1 MLILLIILIS
11 ILIFALRLTLIG
23 TEIAG
28 KVVIMELKRSKRVN
42 KKKRRKGKI
51 TRRRFKRKESAIRAK
66 QAVARVTKRVV
77 TEVLRLFVTALRWI
91 RTTLISALSAVLVVD
106 IILLFVI
113 VGGAG
118 YAYLEYYQDEAGD
131 SYSTENKQENSS
143 GSVDI
148 NKLDWNSITDSSA
161 REVLQTLSKTWGSE
175 VTEER
180 AKMIMLGATRI
191 GISHY
196 SQEQSDGRG
205 GDSDD
210 QRVFDCSS
218 FVGWTY
224 NKSGHSDIPTYT
236 TTSSYLV
243 ASEDYGYVGQY
254 FDRVTADQLIPGDVA
269 LMNDSL
275 DGGNANHAGIYV
287 GKNADG
293 ELMFMHCTSRTQE
306 EPHYVTD
313 GVRIGRYP
321 SFTIFFRYKNWK

>member
-1 MLILLIILIS
+1 
-11 ILIFALRLTLIG
+11 
-23 TEIAG
+23 
-28 KVVIMELKRSKRVN
+28 MELKHSKRVN

-51 TRRRFKRKESAIRAK
+51 TRRRFKRKESVIRAK
-66 QAVARVTKRVV
+66 QAIARVTRRVV
-77 TEVLRLFVTALRWI
+77 AEVLRLIMVSLRWI
-91 RTTLISALSAVLVVD
+91 RTALISALSVVLVVD

-131 SYSTENKQENSS
+131 SYSTESKSANSS

-148 NKLDWNSITDSSA
+148 NKLDWNSITDSGA
-161 REVLQTLSKTWGSE
+161 REVLQELSKTWGSE

-196 SQEQSDGRG
+196 SMNHNEGRG

-218 FVGWTY
+218 FVGWTF
-224 NKSGHSDIPTYT
+224 NKSGHSEIPTDT
-236 TTSSYLV
+236 LTSSYV
-243 ASEDYGYVGQY
+243 ATDDVGQY

-269 LMNDSL
+269 LNNDSL
-275 DGGNANHAGIYV
+275 EIYGANHAGIYV

-293 ELMFMHCTSRTQE
+293 EMLFMHCSSSTQTD
-306 EPHYVTD
+306 PHYVTD
-313 GVRIGRYP
+313 GVRVGKHP
-321 SFTIFFRYKNWK
+321 SFSVFFRYKNWK

>member
-1 MLILLIILIS
+1 
-11 ILIFALRLTLIG
+11 
-23 TEIAG
+23 
-28 KVVIMELKRSKRVN
+28 MELKRSKRVN

-66 QAVARVTKRVV
+66 QAIARATKRVV
-77 TEVLRLFVTALRWI
+77 AEVLRLLMVSLRWI
-91 RTTLISALSAVLVVD
+91 RTALISALSVVFVVD

-131 SYSTENKQENSS
+131 SYSTESKSANSS

-148 NKLDWNSITDSSA
+148 NKLDWNSITDSGA
-161 REVLQTLSKTWGSE
+161 RDVLQALSKTWGSE

-196 SQEQSDGRG
+196 SMNHNEGRG

-218 FVGWTY
+218 FVGWTF
-224 NKSGHSDIPTYT
+224 NKSGHSEIPTDT
-236 TTSSYLV
+236 LTSSYV
-243 ASEDYGYVGQY
+243 ATDDVGQY

-269 LMNDSL
+269 LNNDSL
-275 DGGNANHAGIYV
+275 EIYGANHAGIYV

-293 ELMFMHCTSRTQE
+293 EMLFMHCSSSTQTD
-306 EPHYVTD
+306 PHYVTD
-313 GVRIGRYP
+313 GVRVGKHP
-321 SFTIFFRYKNWK
+321 SFSVFFRYKNWK

>member
-1 MLILLIILIS
+1 
-11 ILIFALRLTLIG
+11 
-23 TEIAG
+23 
-28 KVVIMELKRSKRVN
+28 MELKRSKRVN

-66 QAVARVTKRVV
+66 QAISRVTKRVV
-77 TEVLRLFVTALRWI
+77 AEVLRLIMVSLRWI
-91 RTTLISALSAVLVVD
+91 RTALISALSVVLVVD

-131 SYSTENKQENSS
+131 SYSTESKQANSS

-148 NKLDWNSITDSSA
+148 NKLDWNSITDSGA

-191 GISHY
+191 GKSHY
-196 SQEQSDGRG
+196 SMNHNEGRG

-210 QRVFDCSS
+210 QSVFDCSS
-218 FVGWTY
+218 FVGWTF
-224 NKSGHSDIPTYT
+224 NKSGHSEIPTDT
-236 TTSSYLV
+236 LTSSYV
-243 ASEDYGYVGQY
+243 ATDDVGQY

-269 LMNDSL
+269 LNNDSL
-275 DGGNANHAGIYV
+275 DIYGANHAGIYV

-293 ELMFMHCTSRTQE
+293 EMLFMHCTSSTQTD
-306 EPHYVTD
+306 PHYVTD
-313 GVRIGRYP
+313 GVRIGKHP
-321 SFTIFFRYKNWK
+321 SFSVFFRYKNWK

>member
-1 MLILLIILIS
+1 MIS

-42 KKKRRKGKI
+42 KKKRLKGKI

-66 QAVARVTKRVV
+66 QAIARVTKRVV
-77 TEVLRLFVTALRWI
+77 AEVLRLIMVSLRWI
-91 RTTLISALSAVLVVD
+91 RTALISALSVVLVVD

-131 SYSTENKQENSS
+131 SYSTESKSENSS

-148 NKLDWNSITDSSA
+148 NKLDWNSITDSGA

-191 GISHY
+191 GKSHY
-196 SQEQSDGRG
+196 SMNHNEGRG

-210 QRVFDCSS
+210 QSVFDCSS
-218 FVGWTY
+218 FVGWTF
-224 NKSGHSDIPTYT
+224 NKSGHSEIPTDT
-236 TTSSYLV
+236 LTSSYV
-243 ASEDYGYVGQY
+243 ATDDVGQY

-269 LMNDSL
+269 LNNDSL
-275 DGGNANHAGIYV
+275 DIYGANHAGIYV

-293 ELMFMHCTSRTQE
+293 EMLFMHCTSSTQTD
-306 EPHYVTD
+306 PHYVTD
-313 GVRIGRYP
+313 GVRIGKHP
-321 SFTIFFRYKNWK
+321 SFSVFFRYKNWK

>member
-66 QAVARVTKRVV
+66 QAIARVTKRVV
-77 TEVLRLFVTALRWI
+77 AEVLRLLMVSLRWI
-91 RTTLISALSAVLVVD
+91 RTALISALSVVLVVD

-131 SYSTENKQENSS
+131 SYSTESKSSNSS

-148 NKLDWNSITDSSA
+148 NKLDWNSITDSGA
-161 REVLQTLSKTWGSE
+161 RDVLQALSKTWGSE

-196 SQEQSDGRG
+196 SMNHNEGRG

-218 FVGWTY
+218 FVGWTF
-224 NKSGHSDIPTYT
+224 NKSGHSEIPTDT
-236 TTSSYLV
+236 LTSSYV
-243 ASEDYGYVGQY
+243 ATDDVGQY

-269 LMNDSL
+269 LNNDSL
-275 DGGNANHAGIYV
+275 EIYGANHAGIYV

-293 ELMFMHCTSRTQE
+293 EMLFMHCSSSTQTD
-306 EPHYVTD
+306 PHYVTD
-313 GVRIGRYP
+313 GVRVGKHP
-321 SFTIFFRYKNWK
+321 SFSVFFRYKNWK

>member
-66 QAVARVTKRVV
+66 QAIARATKRVV
-77 TEVLRLFVTALRWI
+77 AEVLRLLMVSLRWI
-91 RTTLISALSAVLVVD
+91 RTALISALSVVFVVD

-131 SYSTENKQENSS
+131 SYSTESKSANSS

-148 NKLDWNSITDSSA
+148 NKLDWNSITDSGA
-161 REVLQTLSKTWGSE
+161 RDVLQTLSKTWGSE

-196 SQEQSDGRG
+196 SMNHNEGRG

-218 FVGWTY
+218 FVGWTF
-224 NKSGHSDIPTYT
+224 NKSGHSEIPTDT
-236 TTSSYLV
+236 LTSSYV
-243 ASEDYGYVGQY
+243 ATDDVGQY

-269 LMNDSL
+269 LNNDSL
-275 DGGNANHAGIYV
+275 EIYGANHAGIYV

-293 ELMFMHCTSRTQE
+293 EMLFMHCSSSTQTD
-306 EPHYVTD
+306 PHYVTD
-313 GVRIGRYP
+313 GVRVGKHP
-321 SFTIFFRYKNWK
+321 SFSVFFRYKNWK

>member
-42 KKKRRKGKI
+42 KKKRLKGKI

-66 QAVARVTKRVV
+66 QAIARVTKRVV
-77 TEVLRLFVTALRWI
+77 AEVLRLIMVSLRWI
-91 RTTLISALSAVLVVD
+91 RTALISALSVVLVVD

-131 SYSTENKQENSS
+131 SYSTESKSENSS

-148 NKLDWNSITDSSA
+148 NKLDWNSITDSGA

-191 GISHY
+191 GKSHY
-196 SQEQSDGRG
+196 SMNHNEGRG

-210 QRVFDCSS
+210 QSVFDCSS
-218 FVGWTY
+218 FVGWTF
-224 NKSGHSDIPTYT
+224 NKSGHSEIPTDT
-236 TTSSYLV
+236 LTSSYV
-243 ASEDYGYVGQY
+243 ATDDVGQY

-269 LMNDSL
+269 LNNDSL
-275 DGGNANHAGIYV
+275 DIYGANHAGIYV

-293 ELMFMHCTSRTQE
+293 EMLFMHCTSSTQTD
-306 EPHYVTD
+306 PHYVTD
-313 GVRIGRYP
+313 GVRIGKHP
-321 SFTIFFRYKNWK
+321 SFSVFFRYKNWK

>member
-1 MLILLIILIS
+1 
-11 ILIFALRLTLIG
+11 
-23 TEIAG
+23 
-28 KVVIMELKRSKRVN
+28 MELKRSKRVN

-51 TRRRFKRKESAIRAK
+51 TRRRFNRKESAIRAK
-66 QAVARVTKRVV
+66 QAIARVTKRVV
-77 TEVLRLFVTALRWI
+77 TEVLRLLMVSLRWI
-91 RTTLISALSAVLVVD
+91 RTALISALSVVLVVD

-131 SYSTENKQENSS
+131 SYSTESKQANSS

-148 NKLDWNSITDSSA
+148 NKLDWNSITDSGA
-161 REVLQTLSKTWGSE
+161 RDVLQALSKTWGSE

-196 SQEQSDGRG
+196 SMNHNEGRG
-205 GDSDD
+205 GNSDD

-218 FVGWTY
+218 FVGWTF
-224 NKSGHSDIPTYT
+224 NKSGHSEIPTDT
-236 TTSSYLV
+236 LTSSYV
-243 ASEDYGYVGQY
+243 ATDDVGQY

-269 LMNDSL
+269 LNNDSL
-275 DGGNANHAGIYV
+275 EIYGANHAGIYV

-293 ELMFMHCTSRTQE
+293 EMLFMHCSSSTQTD
-306 EPHYVTD
+306 PHYVTD
-313 GVRIGRYP
+313 GVRVGKHP
-321 SFTIFFRYKNWK
+321 SFSVFFRYKNWK

>member
-1 MLILLIILIS
+1 
-11 ILIFALRLTLIG
+11 
-23 TEIAG
+23 
-28 KVVIMELKRSKRVN
+28 MELKRSKRVN

-66 QAVARVTKRVV
+66 QAIARATKRVV
-77 TEVLRLFVTALRWI
+77 AEVLRLFMVSLRWI
-91 RTTLISALSAVLVVD
+91 RTALISALSVVLVVD

-131 SYSTENKQENSS
+131 SYSTESKSANSS

-148 NKLDWNSITDSSA
+148 NKLDWNSITDSGA
-161 REVLQTLSKTWGSE
+161 RDVLQALSKTWGSE

-196 SQEQSDGRG
+196 SMNHNEGRG

-218 FVGWTY
+218 FVGWTF
-224 NKSGHSDIPTYT
+224 NKSGHSEIPTDT
-236 TTSSYLV
+236 LTSSYV
-243 ASEDYGYVGQY
+243 ATDDVGQY

-269 LMNDSL
+269 LNNDSL
-275 DGGNANHAGIYV
+275 EIYGANHAGIYV

-293 ELMFMHCTSRTQE
+293 EMLFMHCSSSTQTD
-306 EPHYVTD
+306 PHYVTD
-313 GVRIGRYP
+313 GVRVGKHP
-321 SFTIFFRYKNWK
+321 SFSVFFRYNNWK

>member
-66 QAVARVTKRVV
+66 QAIARVTKRVV
-77 TEVLRLFVTALRWI
+77 AEVLKLLMVSLRWI
-91 RTTLISALSAVLVVD
+91 RTALISALSAVLVVD

-131 SYSTENKQENSS
+131 SYSTESKQANSS

-148 NKLDWNSITDSSA
+148 NNLDWNSITDSGA
-161 REVLQTLSKTWGSE
+161 RDVLQALSKTWGSE

-196 SQEQSDGRG
+196 SMNHNEGRG
-205 GDSDD
+205 GNSDD

-218 FVGWTY
+218 FVGWTF
-224 NKSGHSDIPTYT
+224 NKSGHSEIPTDT
-236 TTSSYLV
+236 LTSSYV
-243 ASEDYGYVGQY
+243 ATDDVGQY

-269 LMNDSL
+269 LNNDSL
-275 DGGNANHAGIYV
+275 EIYGANHAGIYV

-293 ELMFMHCTSRTQE
+293 EMMFMHCSSSTQTD
-306 EPHYVTD
+306 PHYVTD
-313 GVRIGRYP
+313 GVRVGKHP
-321 SFTIFFRYKNWK
+321 SFSVFFRYKNWK

>member
-66 QAVARVTKRVV
+66 QAMARVTKRVV
-77 TEVLRLFVTALRWI
+77 AEVLRLLMVSLRWI
-91 RTTLISALSAVLVVD
+91 RTALISALSAVLVVD

-131 SYSTENKQENSS
+131 SYSTESKQANSS

-148 NKLDWNSITDSSA
+148 NKLDWNSITDSGA

-191 GISHY
+191 GKSHY
-196 SQEQSDGRG
+196 SMNHNEGRG

-210 QRVFDCSS
+210 QSVFDCSS
-218 FVGWTY
+218 FVGWTF
-224 NKSGHSDIPTYT
+224 NKSGHSEIPTDT
-236 TTSSYLV
+236 LTSSYV
-243 ASEDYGYVGQY
+243 ATDDVGQY

-269 LMNDSL
+269 LNNDSL
-275 DGGNANHAGIYV
+275 DIYGANHAGIYV

-293 ELMFMHCTSRTQE
+293 EMLFMHCTSSTQTD
-306 EPHYVTD
+306 PHYVTD
-313 GVRIGRYP
+313 GVRIGKHP
-321 SFTIFFRYKNWK
+321 SFSVFFRYKNWK

>member
-66 QAVARVTKRVV
+66 QAIARVTKRVV
-77 TEVLRLFVTALRWI
+77 AEVLRLLMVSLRWI
-91 RTTLISALSAVLVVD
+91 RTALISALSVVFVVD

-131 SYSTENKQENSS
+131 SYSTESKSANSS
-143 GSVDI
+143 GSLDI
-148 NKLDWNSITDSSA
+148 NKLDWNSITDSGA
-161 REVLQTLSKTWGSE
+161 RDVLQALSKTWGSE

-196 SQEQSDGRG
+196 SMNHNEGRG
-205 GDSDD
+205 GNSDD

-224 NKSGHSDIPTYT
+224 NKSGHSEIPTDT
-236 TTSSYLV
+236 LTSSYV
-243 ASEDYGYVGQY
+243 ATDDVGQY
-254 FDRVTADQLIPGDVA
+254 FDRITADQLIPGDVA
-269 LMNDSL
+269 LNNDSL
-275 DGGNANHAGIYV
+275 EIYGANHAGIYV

-293 ELMFMHCTSRTQE
+293 EMLFMHCSSTTQND
-306 EPHYVTD
+306 PHYVTD
-313 GVRIGRYP
+313 GVRIGKHP
-321 SFTIFFRYKNWK
+321 SFSVFFRYKNWK

>member
-1 MLILLIILIS
+1 
-11 ILIFALRLTLIG
+11 
-23 TEIAG
+23 
-28 KVVIMELKRSKRVN
+28 MELKRSKRVN
-42 KKKRRKGKI
+42 KRKRRKGKI

-66 QAVARVTKRVV
+66 QAVARITKRVV

-91 RTTLISALSAVLVVD
+91 RTTLISALSAVFVVD

-131 SYSTENKQENSS
+131 SYSTESKSANSS

-148 NKLDWNSITDSSA
+148 NKLDWNSITDSGA
-161 REVLQTLSKTWGSE
+161 REVLQTLSKSWGSE

-196 SQEQSDGRG
+196 SMEHEDGRG

-224 NKSGHSDIPTYT
+224 NKSGHSEIPVDTL
-236 TTSSYLV
+236 TSSYV
-243 ASEDYGYVGQY
+243 ATDDVGQY
-254 FDRVTADQLIPGDVA
+254 FDRITADQLIPGDVA
-269 LMNDSL
+269 LNNDSL
-275 DGGNANHAGIYV
+275 DIYGANHAGIYV

-293 ELMFMHCTSRTQE
+293 EMLFMHCTSSTQTD
-306 EPHYVTD
+306 PHYVTD
-313 GVRIGRYP
+313 GVRVGKHP
-321 SFTIFFRYKNWK
+321 SFSVFFRYKNWK

>member
-1 MLILLIILIS
+1 
-11 ILIFALRLTLIG
+11 
-23 TEIAG
+23 
-28 KVVIMELKRSKRVN
+28 MELKRSKRVN

-66 QAVARVTKRVV
+66 QAIARVTKRVV
-77 TEVLRLFVTALRWI
+77 AEVLKLLMVSLRWI
-91 RTTLISALSAVLVVD
+91 RTALISALSAVLVVD

-131 SYSTENKQENSS
+131 SYSTESKQANSS

-148 NKLDWNSITDSSA
+148 NNLDWNSITDSGA
-161 REVLQTLSKTWGSE
+161 RDVLQALSKTWGSE

-196 SQEQSDGRG
+196 SMNHNEGRG
-205 GDSDD
+205 GNSDD

-218 FVGWTY
+218 FVGWTF
-224 NKSGHSDIPTYT
+224 NKSGHSEIPTDT
-236 TTSSYLV
+236 LTSSYV
-243 ASEDYGYVGQY
+243 ATDDVGQY

-269 LMNDSL
+269 LNNDSL
-275 DGGNANHAGIYV
+275 EIYGANHAGIYV

-293 ELMFMHCTSRTQE
+293 EMMFMHCSSSTQTD
-306 EPHYVTD
+306 PHYVTD
-313 GVRIGRYP
+313 GVRIGKHP
-321 SFTIFFRYKNWK
+321 SFSVFFRYKNWK

>member
-1 MLILLIILIS
+1 
-11 ILIFALRLTLIG
+11 
-23 TEIAG
+23 
-28 KVVIMELKRSKRVN
+28 MELKRSKRVN

-66 QAVARVTKRVV
+66 QAIARATKRVV
-77 TEVLRLFVTALRWI
+77 AEVLRLLMVSLRWV
-91 RTTLISALSAVLVVD
+91 RTALISALSVVFVVD

-131 SYSTENKQENSS
+131 SYSTESKSANSS

-148 NKLDWNSITDSSA
+148 NKLDWNSITDSGA
-161 REVLQTLSKTWGSE
+161 RDVLQALSKTWGSE

-196 SQEQSDGRG
+196 SMNHNEGRG
-205 GDSDD
+205 GNSDD

-218 FVGWTY
+218 FVGWTF
-224 NKSGHSDIPTYT
+224 NKSGHSEIPTDT
-236 TTSSYLV
+236 LTSSYV
-243 ASEDYGYVGQY
+243 ATDDVGQY

-269 LMNDSL
+269 LNNDSL
-275 DGGNANHAGIYV
+275 EIYGANHAGIYV

-293 ELMFMHCTSRTQE
+293 EMLFMHCSSSTQTD
-306 EPHYVTD
+306 PHYVTD
-313 GVRIGRYP
+313 GVRVGKHP
-321 SFTIFFRYKNWK
+321 SFSVFFRYKNWK

>member
-1 MLILLIILIS
+1 MIS

-66 QAVARVTKRVV
+66 QAIARATKRVV
-77 TEVLRLFVTALRWI
+77 AEVLRLLMVSLRWI
-91 RTTLISALSAVLVVD
+91 RTALISALSVVFVVD

-131 SYSTENKQENSS
+131 SYSTESKSANSS

-148 NKLDWNSITDSSA
+148 NKLDWNSITDSGA
-161 REVLQTLSKTWGSE
+161 RDVLQTLSKTWGSE

-196 SQEQSDGRG
+196 SMNHNEGRG

-218 FVGWTY
+218 FVGWTF
-224 NKSGHSDIPTYT
+224 NKSGHSEIPTDT
-236 TTSSYLV
+236 LTSSYV
-243 ASEDYGYVGQY
+243 ATDDVGQY

-269 LMNDSL
+269 LNNDSL
-275 DGGNANHAGIYV
+275 DIYGANHAGIYV

-293 ELMFMHCTSRTQE
+293 EMLFMHCTSSTQTD
-306 EPHYVTD
+306 PHYVTD
-313 GVRIGRYP
+313 GVRVGKHP
-321 SFTIFFRYKNWK
+321 SFSVFFRYKNWK

>member
-66 QAVARVTKRVV
+66 QAIARVTKRVV
-77 TEVLRLFVTALRWI
+77 AEVLKLLMVSLRWI
-91 RTTLISALSAVLVVD
+91 KTALISALSAVLVVD

-131 SYSTENKQENSS
+131 SYSTESKQANSS

-148 NKLDWNSITDSSA
+148 NNLDWNSITDSGA
-161 REVLQTLSKTWGSE
+161 RDVLQALSKTWGSE

-196 SQEQSDGRG
+196 SMNHNEGRG
-205 GDSDD
+205 GNSDD

-218 FVGWTY
+218 FVGWTF
-224 NKSGHSDIPTYT
+224 NKSGHSEIPTDT
-236 TTSSYLV
+236 LTSSYV
-243 ASEDYGYVGQY
+243 ATDDVGQY

-269 LMNDSL
+269 LNNDSL
-275 DGGNANHAGIYV
+275 EIYGANHAGIYV

-293 ELMFMHCTSRTQE
+293 EMMFMHCSSSTQTD
-306 EPHYVTD
+306 PHYVTD
-313 GVRIGRYP
+313 GVRVGKHP
-321 SFTIFFRYKNWK
+321 SFSVFFRYKNWK

>member
-1 MLILLIILIS
+1 MLILLIILFS

-51 TRRRFKRKESAIRAK
+51 TRRRFKRKESATRAK
-66 QAVARVTKRVV
+66 QAIARVTKRVV
-77 TEVLRLFVTALRWI
+77 AEVLKLLMVSLRWI
-91 RTTLISALSAVLVVD
+91 RTALISALSAVLVVD

-131 SYSTENKQENSS
+131 SYSTESKQANSS

-148 NKLDWNSITDSSA
+148 NNLDWNSINDSGA
-161 REVLQTLSKTWGSE
+161 RDVLQALSKTWGSE

-196 SQEQSDGRG
+196 SMNHNEGRG
-205 GDSDD
+205 GNSDD

-218 FVGWTY
+218 FVGWTF
-224 NKSGHSDIPTYT
+224 NKSGHSEIPTDT
-236 TTSSYLV
+236 LTSSYV
-243 ASEDYGYVGQY
+243 ATDDVGQY
-254 FDRVTADQLIPGDVA
+254 FDRITADQLIPGDVA
-269 LMNDSL
+269 LNNDSL
-275 DGGNANHAGIYV
+275 EIYGANHAGIYV

-293 ELMFMHCTSRTQE
+293 EMMFMHCSSSTQTD
-306 EPHYVTD
+306 PHYVTD
-313 GVRIGRYP
+313 GVRVGKHP
-321 SFTIFFRYKNWK
+321 SFSVFFRYKNWK

>member
-1 MLILLIILIS
+1 
-11 ILIFALRLTLIG
+11 
-23 TEIAG
+23 
-28 KVVIMELKRSKRVN
+28 MELKRSKRVN

-66 QAVARVTKRVV
+66 QAIARITKRVV

-131 SYSTENKQENSS
+131 SYSTESKSANSS

-148 NKLDWNSITDSSA
+148 NKLDWNSITDSGA
-161 REVLQTLSKTWGSE
+161 RELLQTLSKSWGSE

-196 SQEQSDGRG
+196 SMEHSDGRG

-224 NKSGHSDIPTYT
+224 NKSGHSDIPVDTL
-236 TTSSYLV
+236 TSSYV
-243 ASEDYGYVGQY
+243 DTGDVGQY
-254 FDRVTADQLIPGDVA
+254 FDRITADQLIPGDVA
-269 LMNDSL
+269 LNNDSL
-275 DGGNANHAGIYV
+275 DIYGANHAGIYV

-293 ELMFMHCTSRTQE
+293 EMLFMHCTSSTQN
-306 EPHYVTD
+306 EPHYATD
-313 GVRIGRYP
+313 HSVYSLDIRIGSKGWWQYEEEDIILYWN
-321 SFTIFFRYKNWK
+321 TKCLYHIWGII

>member
-1 MLILLIILIS
+1 
-11 ILIFALRLTLIG
+11 
-23 TEIAG
+23 
-28 KVVIMELKRSKRVN
+28 MELKRSKRVN

-66 QAVARVTKRVV
+66 QAIARVTKRVV
-77 TEVLRLFVTALRWI
+77 AEVLRLLMVSLRWI
-91 RTTLISALSAVLVVD
+91 RTALISALSVVLVVD

-131 SYSTENKQENSS
+131 SYSTESKSSNSS

-148 NKLDWNSITDSSA
+148 NKLDWNSITDSGA
-161 REVLQTLSKTWGSE
+161 RDVLQALSKTWGSE

-196 SQEQSDGRG
+196 SMNHNEGRG

-218 FVGWTY
+218 FVGWTF
-224 NKSGHSDIPTYT
+224 NKSGHSEIPTDT
-236 TTSSYLV
+236 LTSSYV
-243 ASEDYGYVGQY
+243 ATDDVGQY

-269 LMNDSL
+269 LNNDSL
-275 DGGNANHAGIYV
+275 EIYGANHAGIYV

-293 ELMFMHCTSRTQE
+293 EMLFMHCSSSTQTD
-306 EPHYVTD
+306 PHYVTD
-313 GVRIGRYP
+313 GVRVGKHP
-321 SFTIFFRYKNWK
+321 SFSVFFRYKNWK

>member
-1 MLILLIILIS
+1 M
-11 ILIFALRLTLIG
+11 
-23 TEIAG
+23 
-28 KVVIMELKRSKRVN
+28 VN

-66 QAVARVTKRVV
+66 QAIARATKRVV
-77 TEVLRLFVTALRWI
+77 AEVLRLLMVSLRWI
-91 RTTLISALSAVLVVD
+91 RTALISALSVVLVVD

-131 SYSTENKQENSS
+131 SYSTESKSANSS

-148 NKLDWNSITDSSA
+148 NKLDWNSITDSGA
-161 REVLQTLSKTWGSE
+161 RDVLQALSKTWGSE

-196 SQEQSDGRG
+196 SMNHNEGRG

-218 FVGWTY
+218 FVGWTF
-224 NKSGHSDIPTYT
+224 NKSGHSEIPTDT
-236 TTSSYLV
+236 LTSSYV
-243 ASEDYGYVGQY
+243 ATDDVGQY

-269 LMNDSL
+269 LNNDSL
-275 DGGNANHAGIYV
+275 EIYGANHAGIYV

-293 ELMFMHCTSRTQE
+293 EMLFMHCSSSTQTD
-306 EPHYVTD
+306 PHYVTD
-313 GVRIGRYP
+313 GVRVGKHP
-321 SFTIFFRYKNWK
+321 SFSVFFRYKNWK

>member
-66 QAVARVTKRVV
+66 QAIARVTKRVV
-77 TEVLRLFVTALRWI
+77 AEVLKLLMVSLRWI
-91 RTTLISALSAVLVVD
+91 RTALISALSAVLVVD

-131 SYSTENKQENSS
+131 NYSTESKSANSS

-148 NKLDWNSITDSSA
+148 NNLDWNSITDSGA
-161 REVLQTLSKTWGSE
+161 RDVLQALSKTWGSE

-196 SQEQSDGRG
+196 SMNHNEGRG

-218 FVGWTY
+218 FVGWTF
-224 NKSGHSDIPTYT
+224 NKSGHSEIPTDT
-236 TTSSYLV
+236 LTSSYV
-243 ASEDYGYVGQY
+243 ATDDVGQY

-269 LMNDSL
+269 LNNDSL
-275 DGGNANHAGIYV
+275 EIYGANHAGIYV

-293 ELMFMHCTSRTQE
+293 EMLFMHCSSSTQTD
-306 EPHYVTD
+306 PHYVTD
-313 GVRIGRYP
+313 GVRVGKHP
-321 SFTIFFRYKNWK
+321 SFSVFFRYKNWK

>member
-1 MLILLIILIS
+1 
-11 ILIFALRLTLIG
+11 
-23 TEIAG
+23 
-28 KVVIMELKRSKRVN
+28 MELKRSKRVN

-66 QAVARVTKRVV
+66 QAIARVTKRVV
-77 TEVLRLFVTALRWI
+77 AEVLRLLMVSLRWI
-91 RTTLISALSAVLVVD
+91 RTALISALSVVFVVD

-131 SYSTENKQENSS
+131 SYSTESKSENSS
-143 GSVDI
+143 GNLDI
-148 NKLDWNSITDSSA
+148 NKLDWNSITDSGA
-161 REVLQTLSKTWGSE
+161 RDVLQALSKTWGSE

-196 SQEQSDGRG
+196 SMNHNEGRG
-205 GDSDD
+205 GNSDD

-218 FVGWTY
+218 FVGWTF
-224 NKSGHSDIPTYT
+224 NKSGHSEIPTDT
-236 TTSSYLV
+236 LTSSYV
-243 ASEDYGYVGQY
+243 ATDDVGQY

-269 LMNDSL
+269 LNNDSL
-275 DGGNANHAGIYV
+275 EIYGANHAGIYV

-293 ELMFMHCTSRTQE
+293 EMLFMHCSSSTQTD
-306 EPHYVTD
+306 PHYVTD
-313 GVRIGRYP
+313 GVRVGKHP
-321 SFTIFFRYKNWK
+321 SFSVFFRYKNWK

>member
-1 MLILLIILIS
+1 
-11 ILIFALRLTLIG
+11 
-23 TEIAG
+23 
-28 KVVIMELKRSKRVN
+28 MELKRSKRVN

-66 QAVARVTKRVV
+66 QAIARVTKRVV
-77 TEVLRLFVTALRWI
+77 AEVLKLLMVSLRWI
-91 RTTLISALSAVLVVD
+91 RTALISALSAVLVVD

-131 SYSTENKQENSS
+131 SYSTESKQANSS

-148 NKLDWNSITDSSA
+148 NNLDWNSITDSGA
-161 REVLQTLSKTWGSE
+161 RDVLQALSKTWGSE

-196 SQEQSDGRG
+196 SMNHNEGRG
-205 GDSDD
+205 GNSDD

-218 FVGWTY
+218 FVGWTF
-224 NKSGHSDIPTYT
+224 NKSGHSEIPTDT
-236 TTSSYLV
+236 LTSSYV
-243 ASEDYGYVGQY
+243 ATDDVGQY
-254 FDRVTADQLIPGDVA
+254 FDRITADQLIPGDVA
-269 LMNDSL
+269 LNNDSL
-275 DGGNANHAGIYV
+275 EIYGANHAGIYV

-293 ELMFMHCTSRTQE
+293 EMMFMHCSSSTQTD
-306 EPHYVTD
+306 PHYVTD
-313 GVRIGRYP
+313 GVRVGKHP
-321 SFTIFFRYKNWK
+321 SFSVFFRYKNWK

>member
-1 MLILLIILIS
+1 
-11 ILIFALRLTLIG
+11 
-23 TEIAG
+23 
-28 KVVIMELKRSKRVN
+28 MELKRSKRVN
-42 KKKRRKGKI
+42 KKKRLKGKI

-66 QAVARVTKRVV
+66 QAIARVTKRVV
-77 TEVLRLFVTALRWI
+77 AEVLRLIMVSLRWI
-91 RTTLISALSAVLVVD
+91 RTALISALSVVLVVD

-131 SYSTENKQENSS
+131 SYSTESKSENSS

-148 NKLDWNSITDSSA
+148 NKLDWNSITDSGA

-191 GISHY
+191 GKSHY
-196 SQEQSDGRG
+196 SMNHNEGRG

-210 QRVFDCSS
+210 QSVFDCSS
-218 FVGWTY
+218 FVGWTF
-224 NKSGHSDIPTYT
+224 NKSGHSEIPTDT
-236 TTSSYLV
+236 LTSSYV
-243 ASEDYGYVGQY
+243 ATDDVGQY

-269 LMNDSL
+269 LNNDSL
-275 DGGNANHAGIYV
+275 DIYGANHAGIYV

-293 ELMFMHCTSRTQE
+293 EMLFMHCTSSTQTD
-306 EPHYVTD
+306 PHYVTD
-313 GVRIGRYP
+313 GVRIGKHP
-321 SFTIFFRYKNWK
+321 SFSVFFRYKNWK

>member
-1 MLILLIILIS
+1 
-11 ILIFALRLTLIG
+11 
-23 TEIAG
+23 
-28 KVVIMELKRSKRVN
+28 MELKRSKRAN

-66 QAVARVTKRVV
+66 QAIARVTKRVV
-77 TEVLRLFVTALRWI
+77 AEVLRLLMVSLRWI
-91 RTTLISALSAVLVVD
+91 RTALISALSVVLVVD

-131 SYSTENKQENSS
+131 SYSTESKSANSS

-148 NKLDWNSITDSSA
+148 NKLDWNSITDSGA
-161 REVLQTLSKTWGSE
+161 RDVLQALSKTWGSE

-196 SQEQSDGRG
+196 SMNHNEGRG

-218 FVGWTY
+218 FVGWTF
-224 NKSGHSDIPTYT
+224 NKSGHSEIPTDT
-236 TTSSYLV
+236 LTSSYV
-243 ASEDYGYVGQY
+243 ATDDVGQY

-269 LMNDSL
+269 LNNDSL
-275 DGGNANHAGIYV
+275 DIYGANHAGIYV

-293 ELMFMHCTSRTQE
+293 EMLFMHCTSSTQND
-306 EPHYVTD
+306 PHYVTD
-313 GVRIGRYP
+313 GVRIGKHP
-321 SFTIFFRYKNWK
+321 SFSVFFRYKNWK